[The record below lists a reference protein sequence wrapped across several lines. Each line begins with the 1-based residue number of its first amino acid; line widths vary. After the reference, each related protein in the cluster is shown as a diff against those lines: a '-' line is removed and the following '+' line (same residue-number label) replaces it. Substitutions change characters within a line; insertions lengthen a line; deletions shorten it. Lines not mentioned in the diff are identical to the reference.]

1 MPGYRVRLTRI
12 HVAADLADGTRV
24 ELGPRAAAHLLR
36 ALRMQ
41 NGDALN
47 VFDGRGAEHAA
58 TIEVGRG
65 DRVEV
70 RIGAALAATPESPLA
85 ITLAQGIS
93 RGERMDYAI
102 QKATE
107 LGVRRIVPLLCER
120 SVVRLDA
127 DQARAKLDHWQG
139 VAIAAC
145 EQCGRAVL
153 PAIDAPRR
161 LIDHLAGS
169 APAAG
174 SAQLRLVLV
183 PDASEGLR
191 QLPAEV
197 TAVELLIGP
206 EGGLCEQETRLAT
219 GRGYRG
225 LRLGPRVLRT
235 ETAAAAA
242 IAVLQALRGDL
253 G

>member
-1 MPGYRVRLTRI
+1 LRVIRI
-12 HVAADLADGTRV
+12 HVAA
-24 ELGPRAAAHLLR
+24 ELVAGASVGLGARAAAHLLR
-36 ALRMQ
+36 VLRMKS
-41 NGDALN
+41 GDALN

-58 TIEVGRG
+58 TLGIVRG
-65 DRVEV
+65 EHVEV
-70 RIGAALAATPESPLA
+70 RVGPPLPTTPESPLA
-85 ITLAQGIS
+85 ITLAQGVS
-93 RGERMDYAI
+93 RGERMDYAV

-107 LGVRRIVPLLCER
+107 LGVRRIVPLVCER

-127 DQARAKLDHWQG
+127 DQARARLEHWQG

-145 EQCGRAVL
+145 EQCGRATL
-153 PAIDAPRR
+153 PAIELPRR
-161 LIDHLAGS
+161 LIDHLAASRPG
-169 APAAG
+169 AADPV
-174 SAQLRLVLV
+174 LRVVLV

-191 QLPAEV
+191 QLPAEL

-206 EGGLCEQETRLAT
+206 EGGLSDDETRLAI